1 LKAAI
6 AAKEAAEK
14 EAREEYERER
24 LIREK
29 EDQQRREAEDKERA
43 VLATQLAQLSL
54 QEREEKQK
62 KAAEEN
68 EKRELERKA
77 AEERRTQERE
87 QKLKK
92 EKEDR
97 EKRIAELKEKASGPP
112 TSAPSAGSSTST
124 SFSSGAPRV
133 LSGADAILYWAK
145 THCGDYGVEV
155 TNFTSSWKDGLA
167 FLSLVHS
174 HFPKS
179 FDYAAFKEKTPNERL
194 AIAFD
199 TAGAQGVPPLL
210 DPEDV
215 TDLPTPDKRSIL
227 TYLSCLYK
235 GFKR

>member
-1 LKAAI
+1 MLLKR
-6 AAKEAAEK
+6 KL
-14 EAREEYERER
+14 ERNT
-24 LIREK
+24 REK
-29 EDQQRREAEDKERA
+29 DLYEKNRINKEEKPKKRKKTA
-43 VLATQLAQLSL
+43 LAAQFAQLSL
-54 QEREEKQK
+54 QEREEKTK

-68 EKRELERKA
+68 ERREKERKEA
-77 AEERRTQERE
+77 DEKRIQERE

-97 EKRIAELKEKASGPP
+97 EKRIAELKEKSASS
-112 TSAPSAGSSTST
+112 SAPSAGSIST
-124 SFSSGAPRV
+124 APKV

-145 THCGDYGVEV
+145 THCADYGVEV

-167 FLSLVHS
+167 FLALVHS
-174 HFPKS
+174 HFPKAYD
-179 FDYAAFKEKTPNERL
+179 FKAFKEKTPNERL

-215 TDLPTPDKRSIL
+215 TDLPVPDKRSIL

>member
-1 LKAAI
+1 LKAAL
-6 AAKEAAEK
+6 AAKEAADK
-14 EAREEYERER
+14 EAREEYEREK

-29 EDQQRREAEDKERA
+29 EDQQRREVEEKERA
-43 VLATQLAQLSL
+43 ALATQLSQLSL

-62 KAAEEN
+62 KATEEN
-68 EKRELERKA
+68 ARREKERKETEEKRI
-77 AEERRTQERE
+77 QERE

-97 EKRIAELKEKASGPP
+97 EKRIAELKEKASGPS
-112 TSAPSAGSSTST
+112 TSAPSSGSIST
-124 SFSSGAPRV
+124 APRV

-145 THCGDYGVEV
+145 TRCEDYGVEV

-167 FLSLVHS
+167 FLALVHS

-179 FDYAAFKEKTPNERL
+179 FDFAAIKAKTPNERL
-194 AIAFD
+194 AVAFD

-215 TDLPTPDKRSIL
+215 TDLPVPDKRSIL